1 MNDVESKWL
10 KPLPLPPS
18 NSDTPTMDQLMTE
31 LEQVSST
38 WVRVGIHLL
47 LPVWRIEIIEKNNRG
62 QCYECLMSVLEYWR
76 KSANTKCPFSWET
89 IIAVLRLKSIE
100 NHRLA
105 DEIECKYA
113 KK

>member
-10 KPLPLPPS
+10 KPVPLPPS

-47 LPVWRIEIIEKNNRG
+47 LPAWKLECIEKNKKG

-76 KSANTKCPFSWET
+76 NSANTKSPFSWKT
-89 IIAVLRLKSIE
+89 IVAVLRSKSIG
-100 NHRLA
+100 NHQLA
-105 DEIECKYA
+105 NEIECKYLN
-113 KK
+113 K